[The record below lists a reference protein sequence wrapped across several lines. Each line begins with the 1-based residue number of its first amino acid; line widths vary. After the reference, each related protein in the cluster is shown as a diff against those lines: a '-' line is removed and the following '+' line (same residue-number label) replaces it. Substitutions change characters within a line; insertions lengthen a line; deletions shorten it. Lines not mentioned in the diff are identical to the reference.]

1 MRPTRARRAWLLAL
15 STIAG
20 AVVAPRIARADAWQ
34 MAGFESPA
42 GKPAN
47 GLVTTSVTTAEVRLV
62 IGCDGTSADAW
73 RGVAVWRSD
82 APAGDAESVPVE
94 VSYFGRTPVT
104 ETWQRR
110 VAKGG
115 GVVVWPRSSEN
126 LRRNLTR
133 EAATRGQASV
143 TIEVRDPG
151 AAPAK
156 LVFVLDGL
164 DALGPELAKAC
175 PALGTGAAKRRE
187 RGW

>member
-1 MRPTRARRAWLLAL
+1 MGPARARTALLLAL
-15 STIAG
+15 ST
-20 AVVAPRIARADAWQ
+20 VTSTVLAPLSAYADAWQ
-34 MAGFESPA
+34 VASFESPT
-42 GKPAN
+42 GKPAK
-47 GLVTTSVTTAEVRLV
+47 GLVTTSVTSANARLV
-62 IGCDGTSADAW
+62 IGCDGTSSDAW

-82 APAGDAESVPVE
+82 APAGDAQSVPVE

-110 VAKGG
+110 AAEGA
-115 GVVVWPRSSEN
+115 VVVWARNSEN
-126 LRRNLTR
+126 LRRNLAR

-156 LVFVLDGL
+156 LVFGLDGL
-164 DALGPELAKAC
+164 DALGAELAKTC

>member
-1 MRPTRARRAWLLAL
+1 MKPARVRTALLLVL
-15 STIAG
+15 SSLASTTL
-20 AVVAPRIARADAWQ
+20 VPRSARADAWQ
-34 MAGFESPA
+34 AASFESPT

-47 GLVTTSVTTAEVRLV
+47 GLVTTSVTSANARLA

-110 VAKGG
+110 AAEG

-126 LRRNLTR
+126 LRRNLER
-133 EAATRGQASV
+133 EDVTRGQASV
-143 TIEVRDPG
+143 TIEIREPG

-156 LVFVLDGL
+156 LVFGVDGL
-164 DALGPELAKAC
+164 EARGPELAKTC
-175 PALGTGAAKRRE
+175 PALATGAAKRRE